1 MSPAIPRTFP
11 FGTQLR
17 LTYDAGTANQIQ
29 VVLTEENFTHGDR
42 GTSKLIGYRRNNAT
56 EDDPQYQETA
66 MGTTVRT
73 GPVYRPKQE
82 FEKNLVDLTMQQA
95 YGISGMAARQAEEST
110 TVTANGYTRHLIK
123 PIILDDQLLAM
134 FEPSPRTRPKIGT
147 MTGAPNVPG
156 IEYFWARFGI
166 VLFLDPDWERW
177 GCAGDRY
184 QMKIT
189 ARELYPPLSPAI
201 YDA

>member
-1 MSPAIPRTFP
+1 LSQAIPRTFP

-29 VVLTEENFTHGDR
+29 VTLTEENFTHGDR
-42 GTSKLIGYRRNNAT
+42 GTLKLIGYGRNSASGD
-56 EDDPQYQETA
+56 EPQYKETA

-73 GPVYRPKQE
+73 GPIHRPKQQ
-82 FEKNLVDLTMQQA
+82 FTGDLVDLTMQQA
-95 YGISGMAARQAEEST
+95 YGLSGMTARQAEESQI
-110 TVTANGYTRHLIK
+110 VTANNYTRHLIK

-134 FEPSPRTRPKIGT
+134 FEPTPRTRPKIGT
-147 MTGAPNVPG
+147 MTGAPSIPG
-156 IEYFWARFGI
+156 IEYFWSRFGI
-166 VLFLDPDWERW
+166 VLFLDSDWERW

-184 QMKIT
+184 QMKFT
-189 ARELYPPLSPAI
+189 ARELYPPLSPAT